1 MRIAWEWSDNKRVK
15 RINNEF
21 GLDIL
26 HIAELD
32 FFKKCTDEDN
42 FSGISDLNKLF
53 EAIKEYRVCDKKS
66 KFGKLLYGL
75 IKCRRVN

>member
-1 MRIAWEWSDNKRVK
+1 MYGTKI
-15 RINNEF
+15 I
-21 GLDIL
+21 
-26 HIAELD
+26 
-32 FFKKCTDEDN
+32 

-75 IKCRRVN
+75 IKCRRVNLHFCDGKKRH